1 MTDALRIAIVHYHLR
16 AGGVTSVIKQA
27 VASLQSRD
35 VHVAVLSGAE
45 APPDI
50 AGAKSAV
57 VEGLNYADPSRP
69 PCTPE
74 FLVERLDEAAA
85 KALGAPPDVWHIHNH
100 SLGKNFV
107 FTEAVFRMAERG
119 SRLFLQ
125 IHDFPEDGRPANY
138 RDLLSAVG
146 RGDPGRLGARLY
158 PQAPHVFYA
167 VLNHRDARFLREAGC
182 PAEHVCLLPNAVSG
196 KVSANAGGAPPEDG
210 LFLYPTRAIRRKN
223 MGEFILWAACEP
235 GARFAA
241 TLAPTNPAD
250 LIVYRRWKEF
260 AASCGLPI
268 SFELGLDGKVPFQE
282 LLNSARAIVTTSVAE
297 GFGLAFLEPWLAGR
311 PLAGRDLPE
320 MTEGFKKD
328 GVSFPSLYLRARV
341 PVEWIGL
348 DVFRRKVES
357 GLAQMMSAYGRAPR
371 AGDVE
376 SAVAAATEG
385 DLVDFGRLDEALQE
399 QVIQRVHSSP
409 ALRAAVTPSGL
420 APDLTPEETIGA
432 NRRIVELNYGAAQ
445 YGGRL
450 MESYRALMGRV
461 VEPVGT
467 LCAETLLDKFLSPER
482 FFLIRT

>member
-376 SAVAAATEG
+376 SAVGAATEG
-385 DLVDFGRLDEALQE
+385 NLVDFGRLDEELQE
-399 QVIQRVHSSP
+399 RVIQRVRGSP
-409 ALRAAVTPSGL
+409 ALRAAVQPSGL
-420 APDLTPEETIGA
+420 SPDATPVEAVVA
-432 NRRIVELNYGAAQ
+432 NRRMVERNYGAAP
-445 YGGRL
+445 YGVRL
-450 MESYRALMGRV
+450 MESYRSLMDRP

-467 LCAETLLDKFLSPER
+467 LRAEALLDKFLSPER